1 MSATNNSKKDYSS
14 FDKLSTEELET
25 ILYKDSLS
33 SENNDSDV
41 EAILYITS
49 LLVDREQKNPS
60 GKFIDVDTAWKS
72 FNENYRPYANG
83 TSLYDFDDVDC
94 ETEIS
99 TFKPTNNSDVVNPKK
114 RTKHWRG
121 LLKMGIAVAAVIVIF
136 LASSLI
142 AYAHGYDIWEAFASW
157 TRETFGFSSELN
169 SDISTKSHTIPEQL
183 KDMADAMSEYGISSD
198 CLPSYLPD
206 GYRFVDFV
214 SNEVQNRTLFITSLS
229 SSADSKICIS
239 YTQHDNSSNDAY
251 IGNWEYQK
259 SGYEPEVYE
268 INSIPF
274 YIMSNDNTYLCTW
287 LDGNLEGYIY
297 GISTRDEL
305 INIISSINEVLR

>member
-198 CLPSYLPD
+198 CLPSYLPENCAFID
-206 GYRFVDFV
+206 FMINECQPRTTFV
-214 SNEVQNRTLFITSLS
+214 TLLS
-229 SSADSKICIS
+229 CDTGDEIQIS
-239 YTQHDNSSNDAY
+239 YTFFNEIDEKSA
-251 IGNWEYQK
+251 IGACEYQK
-259 SGYEPEVYE
+259 DDTEPQLYE
-268 INSIPF
+268 INSISY
-274 YIMSNDNTYLCTW
+274 YIMNN
-287 LDGNLEGYIY
+287 DGNYFCSWHMGKLEGYIS
-297 GISTRDEL
+297 GIRSEDEL
-305 INIISSINEVLR
+305 IKIISSIKEV